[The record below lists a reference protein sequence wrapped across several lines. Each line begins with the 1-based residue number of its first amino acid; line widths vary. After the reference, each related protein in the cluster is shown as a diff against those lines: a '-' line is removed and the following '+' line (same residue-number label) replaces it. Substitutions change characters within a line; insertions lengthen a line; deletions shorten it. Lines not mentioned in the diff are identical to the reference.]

1 MKVVSKNEW
10 VEARKRFL
18 AKEKEFTHMRD
29 RLSAERRALPWMR
42 VEKEY
47 AFDGPNGRET
57 FELSV
62 PDFQVTIADALGAA
76 LRAGLGIGP
85 LPMSAALPALA
96 SGALVRVLPDYRLQ
110 KLTVYTLYASRQYLD
125 AKIRTFV
132 DFLRECVPE
141 MLAADEAALNACCAS
156 RQS

>member
-1 MKVVSKNEW
+1 
-10 VEARKRFL
+10 
-18 AKEKEFTHMRD
+18 
-29 RLSAERRALPWMR
+29 
-42 VEKEY
+42 
-47 AFDGPNGRET
+47 
-57 FELSV
+57 
-62 PDFQVTIADALGAA
+62 PDFQVNIADALGAA
-76 LRAGLGIGP
+76 LRAGLGIGS

-141 MLAADEAALNACCAS
+141 MLAADEAALNACCAARHS
-156 RQS
+156 